1 MGLAP
6 IFIMESGKRDIEQH
20 YSINSAAKLLDVCN
34 RTIRR
39 EIKRKELRISRVSG
53 RIRIPASQLLKILNN
68 VDLPRDLADEI
79 LSRY

>member
-1 MGLAP
+1 
-6 IFIMESGKRDIEQH
+6 MESGTRDIEQH
-20 YSINSAAKLLDVCN
+20 YSIKSAAKLLDVCN

-39 EIKRKELRISRVSG
+39 EIKRKELKISRVSG

-79 LSRY
+79 LSRH